1 MTFHIFR
8 MMAVAMAAALA
19 IACNAQSTSTDPKV
33 AELEKRLADTEKQL
47 SEARQ
52 TQSSAPIA
60 PAAEAQNAQPTT
72 APPATATP
80 VVTPPVADTP
90 PPAAPAPKATAG
102 APRPAAAARPSKPT
116 SPPESQKY
124 MTKEQAEREK
134 AELQRVIDEQ
144 KTINAKQAESNTRL
158 RQDVERLK
166 PREFTL
172 AEGTVVPVRT
182 TSELSTA
189 KLANGST
196 FDGLLESD
204 LKVGETVVATKG
216 SRVTCVVVS
225 SDPGGRVKGTASL
238 GVTARS
244 IVGVKG
250 GVIAVKSDTYSV
262 DAEST
267 KTKDAV
273 RTGIATGV
281 GAIIGGIAGGGS
293 GAAKGAGAGAAAGVG
308 VDLATRGAAA
318 SIPAETLI
326 QFHLLSPATVVL
338 QP

>member
-1 MTFHIFR
+1 MTFRITR
-8 MMAVAMAAALA
+8 ILTIAIAAALA
-19 IACNAQSTSTDPKV
+19 IACNAQSTTDSKV
-33 AELEKRLADTEKQL
+33 AELEQRLAETEKQL
-47 SEARQ
+47 AEARQ
-52 TQSSAPIA
+52 TGSATPAA
-60 PAAEAQNAQPTT
+60 PAAEAQNAQPAT
-72 APPATATP
+72 APLATE
-80 VVTPPVADTP
+80 PPHVAAP
-90 PPAAPAPKATAG
+90 LPAAPAATPTAG
-102 APRPAAAARPSKPT
+102 TSRPST
-116 SPPESQKY
+116 
-124 MTKEQAEREK
+124 TATREQAEREK
-134 AELQRVIDEQ
+134 AELQRLIDEQ
-144 KTINAKQAESNTRL
+144 KGINASQSATNTRL
-158 RQDVERLK
+158 RQDVERLT
-166 PREFTL
+166 PREYML
-172 AEGTVVPVRT
+172 AQGTVVPVRT

-189 KLANGST
+189 RLANGST

-204 LKVGETVVATKG
+204 LKVGETVVAAKG

-250 GVIAVKSDTYSV
+250 AVIAVKSDTYSV

-318 SIPAETLI
+318 TIPAETLI
-326 QFHLLSPATVVL
+326 QFHLLAPATVVL

>member
-1 MTFHIFR
+1 MTFHMFR
-8 MMAVAMAAALA
+8 IMAVAMAATLA
-19 IACNAQSTSTDPKV
+19 IACNAQSTSTDQKV

-52 TQSSAPIA
+52 TQSAEPVA
-60 PAAEAQNAQPTT
+60 PAAEPQNAQPTT
-72 APPATATP
+72 EPPATAPP
-80 VVTPPVADTP
+80 VVTPPVAVAP
-90 PPAAPAPKATAG
+90 PTAPAPKATAG
-102 APRPAAAARPSKPT
+102 APRSAAAARPSKPT

-134 AELQRVIDEQ
+134 AELQRAIDEQ

-166 PREFTL
+166 PRELTL

-189 KLANGST
+189 RLANGST

-204 LKVGETVVATKG
+204 LKVGETVVASKG

-238 GVTARS
+238 GVTVRS

-250 GVIAVKSDTYSV
+250 AVIAVKSDTYSV

>member
-1 MTFHIFR
+1 MTSNTLR

-19 IACNAQSTSTDPKV
+19 IACNTQGTSTDPKV
-33 AELEKRLADTEKQL
+33 AELEKRLAETEKQL
-47 SEARQ
+47 ADAQQAGKTAPVAET
-52 TQSSAPIA
+52 TQKVEPTAA
-60 PAAEAQNAQPTT
+60 PAAT
-72 APPATATP
+72 APPAAS
-80 VVTPPVADTP
+80 PPHVAP
-90 PPAAPAPKATAG
+90 PPNAAAG
-102 APRPAAAARPSKPT
+102 RPSSPAASKPQRPM

-134 AELQRVIDEQ
+134 AELQRAIDEQ

-204 LKVGETVVATKG
+204 LKVGETVVASKG

-244 IVGVKG
+244 IVGAKG
-250 GVIAVKSDTYSV
+250 AIIAVKSDTYSV
-262 DAEST
+262 DADST

-318 SIPAETLI
+318 NIPAETLI